1 MRIISIV
8 VMIFAILQSGAA
20 QEKWQLPA
28 TTTQLIVVITESDTA
43 YTGICQTM
51 EKSDHHWR
59 TTKAS
64 FPVVIGKNGLG
75 WGRGLHPVVAD
86 GMAEKREGDG
96 KSPAGV
102 FRLSAV
108 FGVQPLDSL
117 MPLAMPYVH
126 VTELLECIDD
136 VNSKYYNR
144 LVDNDTVAAVDWHS
158 SEKMLKIGEQYAL
171 GVFVDHNVDP
181 AIPGAGSCIFLHIWK
196 SAASPTVGCTAMASE
211 NIAELVGWLDRAA
224 QPLLIQLTREQYRQ
238 LRHQWQLP
246 ALNEN

>member
-1 MRIISIV
+1 VIL
-8 VMIFAILQSGAA
+8 AILQSASA
-20 QEKWQLPA
+20 QAQWRLPE
-28 TTTQLIVVITESDTA
+28 TTTQLVVVITDSETA
-43 YTGICQTM
+43 FTGICQTL
-51 EKSDHHWR
+51 EKSDNKWQ
-59 TTKAS
+59 TKLAP

-75 WGRGLHPVVAD
+75 WGRGLHPAVAD

-136 VNSKYYNR
+136 VNSKYYNQ
-144 LVDNDTVAAVDWHS
+144 LVDNDTAAAVDWNS

-211 NIAELVGWLDRAA
+211 NIAELVSWLDRAA
-224 QPLLIQLTREQYRQ
+224 QPLLIQLTRKQYRQ

-246 ALNEN
+246 AINEN